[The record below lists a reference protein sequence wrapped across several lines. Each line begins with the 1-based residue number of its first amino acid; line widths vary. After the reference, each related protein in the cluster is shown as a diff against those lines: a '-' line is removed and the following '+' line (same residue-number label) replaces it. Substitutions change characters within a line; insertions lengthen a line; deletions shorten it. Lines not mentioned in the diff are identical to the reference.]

1 MAPAI
6 VAMRRLLWP
15 ECAILTAGKRA
26 NFGAPSMNVEEF
38 VDTSLRQI
46 IAGVKKAQEVTR
58 LPDKHPSE
66 ADVVNP
72 KLMYGA
78 DPAPKGK
85 YFATN
90 DRNLV
95 HFVDFDVAVTTDSTS
110 EGKAGLSLKV
120 AGIGLGVGGGGS
132 DRDSVVSR
140 IKFQVPIVLPR
151 SRDEVS

>member
-1 MAPAI
+1 
-6 VAMRRLLWP
+6 
-15 ECAILTAGKRA
+15 
-26 NFGAPSMNVEEF
+26 MNLEEF

-46 IAGVKKAQEVTR
+46 IAGVKKAQEGTR
-58 LPDKHPSE
+58 LPGKHPSN

-72 KLMYGA
+72 KIMYDA

-85 YFATN
+85 YFATV
-90 DRNLV
+90 DRNLL

-110 EGKAGLSLKV
+110 EAKGDLALKV
-120 AGIGLGVGGGGS
+120 AGIGIGGGGGVS

-151 SRDEVS
+151 SPDEDS